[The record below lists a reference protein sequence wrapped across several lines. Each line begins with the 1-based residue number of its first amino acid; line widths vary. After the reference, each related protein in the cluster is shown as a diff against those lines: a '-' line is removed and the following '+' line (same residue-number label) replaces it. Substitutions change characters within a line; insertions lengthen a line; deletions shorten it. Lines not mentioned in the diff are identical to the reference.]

1 MGMIINIDEALKQ
14 RTAYNVLKEPLHMM
28 LQRQQEEWEKQNP
41 IDLLFKRGTL
51 SGFQETYTSSIGFE
65 HAFKETSDYAVG
77 EIFNTAEGF
86 AATYTSRT
94 FQGSFIITQQVLEDG
109 KAGQVKD
116 DATQFLKRW
125 HGDTVEYAMTA
136 IDSGFGVERVFEGSR
151 LRLTSADTTDGDV
164 NLNGTNSKNPLFTK
178 SHKTVKRSA
187 DATPITQS
195 NMYYAGLG
203 STGNHEAAITINGED
218 ATRVSKLADFI
229 NMVITDME
237 NYKDDNGKRA
247 GVSGQKIIVAPN
259 DARLKAALEA
269 AVSMEMFGPEP
280 NVAFKRAIVK
290 TTPYLNDINA
300 CSNAKGF
307 FIVDP
312 EYNAG
317 NHGPEFTERVPL
329 TLEATWTKRPMGVI
343 YDGRQRFDINVAS
356 WRGIVYCAL
365 VASTTSTDWN
375 YYDKF
380 TEITPVSIVKPVAVV
395 NTVSTKSVS

>member
-1 MGMIINIDEALKQ
+1 
-14 RTAYNVLKEPLHMM
+14 
-28 LQRQQEEWEKQNP
+28 
-41 IDLLFKRGTL
+41 
-51 SGFQETYTSSIGFE
+51 
-65 HAFKETSDYAVG
+65 
-77 EIFNTAEGF
+77 
-86 AATYTSRT
+86 
-94 FQGSFIITQQVLEDG
+94 
-109 KAGQVKD
+109 
-116 DATQFLKRW
+116 
-125 HGDTVEYAMTA
+125 
-136 IDSGFGVERVFEGSR
+136 
-151 LRLTSADTTDGDV
+151 
-164 NLNGTNSKNPLFTK
+164 
-178 SHKTVKRSA
+178 
-187 DATPITQS
+187 
-195 NMYYAGLG
+195 
-203 STGNHEAAITINGED
+203 
-218 ATRVSKLADFI
+218 
-229 NMVITDME
+229 MVITDME